1 MQPPSLF
8 TLRLLGGFALLRDG
22 RPCEPA
28 YEKGRLLLAYLA
40 AEPGRRHSRKSLAAL
55 FWPGLPDE
63 AALAN
68 LRQVLHDL
76 RQVLKADGAASPFL
90 HADRDIVRLDPGGG
104 LEIDVAEFSAPAA
117 ACPALRVP
125 AHCRACLGQ
134 METSAA
140 RYRGEFMA
148 ECAPPE
154 SGVLD
159 TWLHVQR
166 EELHLRALALLN
178 RLADCHERFGEHGQA
193 LSCALRF
200 RQLEPWNE
208 AGLRRVMRLLAQD
221 GRRGAALAAYD
232 ACRAS
237 LNEEFGMPPDTDTQA
252 LAEHIRRG
260 EPLPTAR
267 TPAGTLP
274 PAAEER
280 RQVTVLRCEVMPLD
294 TGNPD
299 VPCDLDE
306 SLARLREPRASCAE
320 IIRAHGGYLM
330 PAQGGGL
337 LAYFGFPDADEHAAR
352 HAVQAALAAT
362 QAACAGIDVRA
373 GIHSGVVIGGGDP
386 HVPDIVGAATDL
398 AARLSQ
404 LAEPG
409 TVAVSA
415 ATQRLV
421 AGYFDCTNLGARGL
435 PGDAR
440 AQEIFRIDRAS
451 GARDRLE
458 AAAALTPMV
467 GRRDETAA
475 LNALWQDARRGARR
489 LVLLRGEAGIGKS
502 RLVLGLKQASDEQI
516 CTVRELRC
524 FPEHSQSPFHPLAA
538 LLGDAPASLPQQ
550 QREQAMAD
558 MLDCLYALAA
568 RRPLLLVV
576 EDLHWVDPST
586 LEFLALFVARQRA
599 APILAVFT
607 ARPEFQPSW
616 PENQVRTL
624 TLNALDDAETAALIA
639 AVAPRIEPATVRRIV
654 ERADGVPLFVE
665 EMAKI
670 ADREDL
676 SGIPATLHDLLAAR
690 LDRMGA
696 ARRTAQLA
704 AALGREFDLDLLR
717 KLASHDPAMLAR
729 DLDALQDAG
738 LILKP
743 EQEGEG
749 PSRQFKHALIQ
760 EAAYQSQTRADRQ
773 TAHRRIAQVLQSDF
787 PAVVATQPELLA
799 RHLSAGGE
807 IRPAIACWIEAG
819 KRACRL
825 SASKE
830 AVTHFESGLALLET
844 LPDDAGRARQE
855 LDLQIGLGTAACAAQ
870 GYASAQGTTAYARA
884 MALCGEH
891 ESGPDMFNSV
901 WGLWAGASSRAG
913 YPAANELARQLLR
926 MAGQGDDPVQAQQAH
941 FALADT
947 LYWQGE
953 FATAREHL
961 DRVAACYQPV
971 HHASHIANFGEDAGV
986 TGGAYRAWVL
996 LFLGYPDQARRACAE
1011 ALTLARQLGHPFSL
1025 AYALTF
1031 AAILHCRLR
1040 LPAEAEAL
1048 AKETLELAQRHGYS
1062 LWQIG
1067 ATLTRGWALAM
1078 QNRSDGAE
1086 IIRQCVEATRAAM
1099 GGVTLV
1105 VLEPLVDAN
1114 TLLGLNADALAVG
1127 EEAMAIGKALGDHHA
1142 DAELHRLKGE
1152 ALLGLD
1158 EANAA
1163 PAEVAFRKALA
1174 VSRKQQAK
1182 SLELRAAMS
1191 LARLWKKQ
1199 AKHDQARRLL
1209 APVFGWFA
1217 EGFDTPDLQDAR
1229 KLLDSLARQRGA
1241 STLPTD

>member
-1 MQPPSLF
+1 MHPHSLF
-8 TLRLLGGFALLRDG
+8 TLRLFGGFALLRDG

-28 YEKGRLLLAYLA
+28 YEKGRMLLAYLA
-40 AEPGRRHSRKSLAAL
+40 AEPGRRHPRKSLAAL
-55 FWPGLPDE
+55 FWPDLPDE

-76 RQVLKADGAASPFL
+76 RHALKADGAAPPFL
-90 HADRDIVRLDPGGG
+90 HADRDIVRLDPGAG

-117 ACPALRVP
+117 ACPTLRVP

-134 METSAA
+134 METRAA
-140 RYRGEFMA
+140 RYRGAFMA
-148 ECAPPE
+148 GCAPPE
-154 SGVLD
+154 NSDLD
-159 TWLHVQR
+159 AWLHVQR

-178 RLADCHERFGEHGQA
+178 RLADCHERFGDHGQA

-221 GRRGAALAAYD
+221 GSRAAALAAYD
-232 ACRAS
+232 ACRES
-237 LNEEFGMPPDTDTQA
+237 LKEEFGMPPDTDTQA
-252 LAEHIRRG
+252 LAERIRRG
-260 EPLPTAR
+260 ETLPAVR
-267 TPAGTLP
+267 PPAGTPP
-274 PAAEER
+274 PAAEAR
-280 RQVTVLRCEVMPLD
+280 RQVTVLRCEVMPID
-294 TGNPD
+294 TGNMG
-299 VPCDLDE
+299 DLDE

-362 QAACAGIDVRA
+362 RAACAGIDVRA

-386 HVPDIVGAATDL
+386 QVPDIVGAATDL

-440 AQEIFRIDRAS
+440 PQEIFRIDRAS

-467 GRRDETAA
+467 GRRDEIAA
-475 LNALWQDARRGARR
+475 LRSLWQDARRGARR

-502 RLVLGLKQASDEQI
+502 RLVLTLKEALGEQI

-524 FPEHSQSPFHPLAA
+524 FPEHSQSPFFPLTA
-538 LLGDAPASLPQQ
+538 LLGDAPASSSRQ
-550 QREQAMAD
+550 QREQALVD
-558 MLDCLYALAA
+558 MLDRLYALAA

-576 EDLHWVDPST
+576 EDLHWADPST
-586 LEFLALFVARQRA
+586 LEFLTLFVARQCA

-607 ARPEFQPSW
+607 ARPEFQPPW

-624 TLNALDDAETAALIA
+624 TLNSLDDAETAALIA
-639 AVAPRIEPATVRRIV
+639 AVAPRIEPATARRIV

-696 ARRTAQLA
+696 VRRTAQLA

-717 KLASHDPAMLAR
+717 KVATEAPAMLEN

-743 EQEGEG
+743 TQEG

-760 EAAYQSQTRADRQ
+760 EVAYQSQTRPDRQ
-773 TAHRRIAQVLQSDF
+773 AAHRRIAQVLQSDF
-787 PAVVATQPELLA
+787 TAVVATQPELLA
-799 RHLSAGGE
+799 RHLTAGGE
-807 IRPAIACWIEAG
+807 TRPAIDCWIKAGQRAALISANIEALEHFNAG
-819 KRACRL
+819 LNLLMNLPSDQERDQTEFRILVSLCPALYAAKGHGSEDSTQANARI
-825 SASKE
+825 SAL
-830 AVTHFESGLALLET
+830 SGLVGDSPELF
-844 LPDDAGRARQE
+844 RARWAQAFNTIAKFGYQGAPQAAQQ
-855 LDLQIGLGTAACAAQ
+855 LLQMAHEDPLKKMAAHAMAAAAC
-870 GYASAQGTTAYARA
+870 S
-884 MALCGEH
+884 
-891 ESGPDMFNSV
+891 
-901 WGLWAGASSRAG
+901 
-913 YPAANELARQLLR
+913 
-926 MAGQGDDPVQAQQAH
+926 
-941 FALADT
+941 
-947 LYWQGE
+947 WQGE
-953 FATAREHL
+953 FRSSQAHAVQVVSQHTPGQGQLTWEQFGVDLYTFGMAYLAFSHGFMGFPDQSQQVCEQMVDRARGLENPHVLGQALAFASMACCWSNKPAQALSLATET
-961 DRVAACYQPV
+961 
-971 HHASHIANFGEDAGV
+971 IAISRQHG
-986 TGGAYRAWVL
+986 
-996 LFLGYPDQARRACAE
+996 LFLWLITGEMVHGWAVAMQGRQEGIAEINSGVAGMTRAVPGMSVLFQYALAAGFVNLKRHQE
-1011 ALTLARQLGHPFSL
+1011 ALD
-1025 AYALTF
+1025 
-1031 AAILHCRLR
+1031 II
-1040 LPAEAEAL
+1040 
-1048 AKETLELAQRHGYS
+1048 AQG
-1062 LWQIG
+1062 Q
-1067 ATLTRGWALAM
+1067 
-1078 QNRSDGAE
+1078 
-1086 IIRQCVEATRAAM
+1086 
-1099 GGVTLV
+1099 
-1105 VLEPLVDAN
+1105 
-1114 TLLGLNADALAVG
+1114 ADAQSKG
-1127 EEAMAIGKALGDHHA
+1127 EYRFN
-1142 DAELHRLKGE
+1142 AELQRLSGE
-1152 ALLGLD
+1152 ALLGLC
-1158 EANAA
+1158 ETNAA
-1163 PAEVAFRKALA
+1163 QAEAYFHEALA
-1174 VSRKQQAK
+1174 ISRKQQAK
-1182 SLELRAAMS
+1182 SLELRAATS

-1199 AKHDQARRLL
+1199 AKCDKARRLL
-1209 APVFGWFA
+1209 APVFGWFT

-1229 KLLDSLARQRGA
+1229 KLLDSLAR
-1241 STLPTD
+1241 